1 MFNLVAMSHDSASLR
16 YLPLF
21 FDMRGRPALVCGGG
35 AVAER
40 KVRLLRQAGARV
52 SVVAPDLTQGLEEL
66 ARGGVIQHLHG
77 RFDAAQIAGQR
88 LVVAATD
95 DPAVN
100 ATVAAAAESQGIW
113 VNVVD
118 DAEHSSCIVPAIVD
132 RSPLIIAVSSGGTA
146 PMLARAVR
154 AQIELAFDASIGRL
168 AQLLAAWRDR
178 IRQRI
183 PSPEA
188 RRAFYE
194 DALQGPVQDAVRR
207 DRLVE
212 AEQALEDTLERAA
225 QPAKATAR
233 RGQVSLVGAGPGD
246 AGLLT
251 LHGYRALQRADVIL
265 HDRLVSAEV
274 LALARRD
281 ALLIEVGKQARRP
294 SVAQEQIHALMIE
307 HALAG
312 RSVVRLKGGD
322 PFIFGRGGEELEAL
336 RARGID
342 FEVIPGISAAIAG
355 AAYAGI
361 PLTHRDHADGLRLV
375 AAQRR
380 DGTAG
385 IDYRHWAGSRDT
397 LACYMGLAQLA
408 ELSAQLIVHGRDA
421 ATPVAL
427 IENASRRSQRVV
439 TGRLDQLD
447 ALARQ
452 HGLQSPTVVIIG
464 AVAALA
470 DDLHWFGQASQ
481 QKQEFDAPAAA
492 PVERVA

>member
-1 MFNLVAMSHDSASLR
+1 MSHDSPSLR

-21 FDMRGRPALVCGGG
+21 FDMNGRPALVCGGG

-40 KVRLLRQAGARV
+40 KVRLLRETGARV
-52 SVVAPDLTQGLEEL
+52 TIVAPELTTALAGL
-66 ARGGVIQHLHG
+66 ARDGAIRHLPG
-77 RFDAAQIAGQR
+77 RFEAAQLAGQR
-88 LVVAATD
+88 FVVAATD

-100 ATVAAAAESQGIW
+100 AAVAAAAELQGIW

-132 RSPLIIAVSSGGTA
+132 RSPLVIAVSSGGTA

-154 AQIELAFDASIGRL
+154 AKIELALDASVGRL
-168 AQLLAAWRDR
+168 AQLLAAWRGR

-183 PSPEA
+183 ASPEA

-194 DALQGPVQDAVRR
+194 QVLQGPVQDAVRR
-207 DRLVE
+207 ERPEE
-212 AEQALEDTLERAA
+212 ADQTLADTLQRHAD
-225 QPAKATAR
+225 PVGTAPTAGR
-233 RGQVSLVGAGPGD
+233 VSLVGAGPGD

-251 LHGYRALQRADVIL
+251 LHGYRALQRADVVL

-342 FEVIPGISAAIAG
+342 YEVIPGISAALAA

-380 DGTAG
+380 DGAAS
-385 IDYRHWAGSRDT
+385 IDYRHWASSRDT

-408 ELSAQLIVHGRDA
+408 ELSEQLIRHGRDA

-447 ALARQ
+447 QLSREHA
-452 HGLQSPTVVIIG
+452 LQSPTVVIIG

-470 DDLHWFGQASQ
+470 ETLHWFGA
-481 QKQEFDAPAAA
+481 DATRGTDPVPL

>member
-1 MFNLVAMSHDSASLR
+1 MGQDSASLR

-21 FDMRGRPALVCGGG
+21 FDMRGRAALVCGGG

-40 KVRLLRQAGARV
+40 KVRLLRDAGARV
-52 SVVAPDLTQGLEEL
+52 TVVSPDLTPALAEL
-66 ARGGVIQHLHG
+66 ARNGAIRHLPE
-77 RFDAAQIAGQR
+77 RFEAAQIDGQR

-95 DPAVN
+95 EAAVN
-100 ATVAAAAESQGIW
+100 AAVAAAAESRGIW

-132 RSPLIIAVSSGGTA
+132 RSPLVIAVSSGGTA

-154 AQIELAFDASIGRL
+154 AQIELALDASLGRL
-168 AQLLAAWRDR
+168 AQLLAAWRGR

-183 PSPEA
+183 ESPEA

-194 DALQGPVQDAVRR
+194 DVLQGPVQDAVRR
-207 DRLVE
+207 EQPAE
-212 AEQALEDTLERAA
+212 AEQALAETLQRAA
-225 QPAKATAR
+225 RPTDAER
-233 RGQVSLVGAGPGD
+233 LPGRVSLVGAGPGD

-251 LHGYRALQRADVIL
+251 LHGYRALQRADVVL

-294 SVAQEQIHALMIE
+294 SVAQEHIHALMIE

-312 RSVVRLKGGD
+312 RAVVRLKGGD

-336 RARGID
+336 RARGIQY
-342 FEVIPGISAAIAG
+342 EVVPGISAAIAA

-380 DGTAG
+380 EGAVG
-385 IDYRHWAGSRDT
+385 IDYRHWASSRDT

-408 ELSAQLIVHGRDA
+408 ELSEQLIRHGRDA

-427 IENASRRSQRVV
+427 VENASRRSQRVV

-447 ALARQ
+447 ALARE
-452 HGLQSPTVVIIG
+452 HALESPTVVIIG

-470 DDLHWFGQASQ
+470 DTLHWFGAS
-481 QKQEFDAPAAA
+481 ASASTAAGA
-492 PVERVA
+492 LRAEARVERVA

>member
-183 PSPEA
+183 PCK
-188 RRAFYE
+188 
-194 DALQGPVQDAVRR
+194 GPCR
-207 DRLVE
+207 
-212 AEQALEDTLERAA
+212 T
-225 QPAKATAR
+225 P
-233 RGQVSLVGAGPGD
+233 
-246 AGLLT
+246 
-251 LHGYRALQRADVIL
+251 Y
-265 HDRLVSAEV
+265 
-274 LALARRD
+274 
-281 ALLIEVGKQARRP
+281 
-294 SVAQEQIHALMIE
+294 
-307 HALAG
+307 
-312 RSVVRLKGGD
+312 
-322 PFIFGRGGEELEAL
+322 GE
-336 RARGID
+336 I
-342 FEVIPGISAAIAG
+342 
-355 AAYAGI
+355 
-361 PLTHRDHADGLRLV
+361 
-375 AAQRR
+375 
-380 DGTAG
+380 
-385 IDYRHWAGSRDT
+385 GS
-397 LACYMGLAQLA
+397 
-408 ELSAQLIVHGRDA
+408 
-421 ATPVAL
+421 
-427 IENASRRSQRVV
+427 SRRSRPWRTHWSAQRSRRRPRLVG
-439 TGRLDQLD
+439 GR
-447 ALARQ
+447 
-452 HGLQSPTVVIIG
+452 S
-464 AVAALA
+464 
-470 DDLHWFGQASQ
+470 ASWGRV
-481 QKQEFDAPAAA
+481 PAM
-492 PVERVA
+492 PVY

>member
-1 MFNLVAMSHDSASLR
+1 MSHDSLSLR

-40 KVRLLRQAGARV
+40 KVRLLRDTGARV
-52 SVVAPDLTQGLEEL
+52 TVVAPELTPALAAL
-66 ARGGVIQHLHG
+66 ARDGAIQHLQA
-77 RFDAAQIAGQR
+77 RFEPGQLAGQR
-88 LVVAATD
+88 LAVAATD

-100 ATVAAAAESQGIW
+100 AAVAAAADSLGIW

-132 RSPLIIAVSSGGTA
+132 RSPLVIAVSSGGTA

-154 AQIELAFDASIGRL
+154 AQIELALDASLGRL
-168 AQLLAAWRDR
+168 AQLLAAWRGR

-183 PSPEA
+183 ESPEA

-194 DALQGPVQDAVRR
+194 DVLQGPVQDAVRR
-207 DRLVE
+207 ERPAD
-212 AEQALEDTLERAA
+212 AEQALADTLNRAA
-225 QPAKATAR
+225 QTETSSLRPGR
-233 RGQVSLVGAGPGD
+233 VSLVGAGPGD

-251 LHGYRALQRADVIL
+251 LHGYRALQRADVVL
-265 HDRLVSAEV
+265 HDRLVSADV

-281 ALLIEVGKQARRP
+281 ALLVEVGKQARRP
-294 SVAQEQIHALMIE
+294 SVAQEQINTLMIE

-312 RSVVRLKGGD
+312 RAVVRLKGGD

-342 FEVIPGISAAIAG
+342 YEVIPGISAALAA

-380 DGTAG
+380 DGAAG

-408 ELSAQLIVHGRDA
+408 ELSEQLIHHGRDA

-427 IENASRRSQRVV
+427 VENASRRSQRVV

-447 ALARQ
+447 ALARE
-452 HGLQSPTVVIIG
+452 HALQSPTVAIIG

-470 DDLHWFGQASQ
+470 NRLHWFGANAPVSSPASSR
-481 QKQEFDAPAAA
+481 
-492 PVERVA
+492 VERVA